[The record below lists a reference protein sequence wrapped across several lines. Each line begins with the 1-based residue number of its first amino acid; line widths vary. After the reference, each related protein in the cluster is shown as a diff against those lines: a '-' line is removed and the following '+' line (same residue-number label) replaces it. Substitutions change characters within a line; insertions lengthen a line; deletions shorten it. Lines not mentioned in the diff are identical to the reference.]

1 MNRLFKS
8 EEGKAEILSL
18 YDKKLEELDIEY
30 ESKYVNTR
38 FGSTHVLVTGNRKNP
53 PLVIVHG
60 SNGCAPIAIE
70 SYPNLS
76 KKFCVYAVDVMAQP
90 NKTAECHLSIKDNSY
105 GLWFTDVLE
114 KLGLDEVILTGFSL
128 GGLVILKSLLVDE
141 SRIKSVFLASP
152 AFIVNGNP
160 IKALVKMFLPMKK
173 YMKTKNPL
181 LVEKFLNELFTER
194 DEFAVQYISKILLHF
209 NLDFT
214 PVPTIGKKEA
224 ATIVTPIHLFAAKQ
238 DLIFPGEKMI
248 KRAKKIFPSLNKTHL
263 FETSKHVQNRTDNTF
278 IENYILSQIDA

>member
-1 MNRLFKS
+1 MKRLFKS
-8 EEGKAEILSL
+8 EEGKAEIIAL
-18 YDKKLEELDIEY
+18 YDKKLEELQIQY
-30 ESKYVNTR
+30 ESKYVDTR
-38 FGSTHVLVTGNRKNP
+38 FGATHILITGDKKNP

-76 KKFCVYAVDVMAQP
+76 KKYCVYAVDVMAQP
-90 NKTAECHLSIKDNSY
+90 NKTTECFLSMKDNSY
-105 GLWFTDVLE
+105 GLWFRDVLE
-114 KLGLDEVILTGFSL
+114 KLDLNNAVLAGFSL
-128 GGLVILKSLLVDE
+128 GGLVILKTLLLNE

-160 IKALVKMFLPMKK
+160 FKALFKMFLPMKK
-173 YMKTKNPL
+173 FMKTKEMH
-181 LVEKFLNELFTER
+181 LVEQFLAELFTDR

-214 PVPTIGKKEA
+214 PVPTIKREEA
-224 ATIVTPIHLFAAKQ
+224 SSIKTPIHLFGAKH

-248 KRAKKIFPSLNKTHL
+248 TRAKKIFPSLEFSRL
-263 FETSKHVQNRTDNTF
+263 LEDSKHVQNRADNTL
-278 IENYILSQIDA
+278 IENYILSKSYE

>member
-18 YDKKLEELDIEY
+18 YDKKLEQLDIEY
-30 ESKYVNTR
+30 ESRYVNTR
-38 FGSTHVLVTGNRKNP
+38 FGSTHVLVTGSKENP

-76 KKFCVYAVDVMAQP
+76 EKFCVYAVDVMAQP
-90 NKTAECHLSIKDNSY
+90 NKTDECHLNIKDNSY
-105 GLWFTDVLE
+105 GLWFIDVLE
-114 KLGLDEVILTGFSL
+114 KLGLNEVILTGFSL

-141 SRIKSVFLASP
+141 TRIKSVFLASP

-160 IKALVKMFLPMKK
+160 ILALFKMFLPMKK
-173 YMKTKNPL
+173 FMKSKDMKF
-181 LVEKFLNELFTER
+181 VEQFLAELFSDR

-209 NLDFT
+209 KLDFT
-214 PVPTIGKKEA
+214 PIPTISSKEA
-224 ATIVTPIHLFAAKQ
+224 ASIETPIYLFSAKL
-238 DLIFPGEKMI
+238 DLLFPGEKMI
-248 KRAKKIFPSLNKTHL
+248 KRAKKIFPSLNNTHL
-263 FETSKHVQNRTDNTF
+263 FETSKHVQNRTDNTL
-278 IENYILSQIDA
+278 IENYIMSNM